1 MPSWSTWSIHYF
13 LACTAIMSSIAA
25 LQYAYGSM
33 KTRSSTARKGT
44 RSSSKKAEE
53 MTPEFKAFRERE
65 SSRVYGARV
74 SAMVNVRVVFAKFV
88 GDGRTAHAPQCVGI
102 SVPTSS
108 IVLLTSRRVSQTL
121 ASAPKSPLRETC
133 AMDTGRT
140 RREKSCDRREKCD
153 VKSVCCCGLHS
164 EGQLLDSVPHHH
176 AG

>member
-1 MPSWSTWSIHYF
+1 MTITLPSWSTWSIHYF

-74 SAMVNVRVVFAKFV
+74 SAMVNVVWSSRNSSA
-88 GDGRTAHAPQCVGI
+88 TAAQHTP
-102 SVPTSS
+102 
-108 IVLLTSRRVSQTL
+108 LNVSGYPFQ
-121 ASAPKSPLRETC
+121 P
-133 AMDTGRT
+133 
-140 RREKSCDRREKCD
+140 
-153 VKSVCCCGLHS
+153 H
-164 EGQLLDSVPHHH
+164 QLFC
-176 AG
+176 